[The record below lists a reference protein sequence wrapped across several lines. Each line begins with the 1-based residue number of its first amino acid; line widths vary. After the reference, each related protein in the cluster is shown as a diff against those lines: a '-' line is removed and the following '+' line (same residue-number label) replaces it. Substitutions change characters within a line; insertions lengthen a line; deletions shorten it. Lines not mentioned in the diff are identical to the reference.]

1 MNPPKSLKTNR
12 SPGFTLVELL
22 VVITII
28 VVLATLT
35 VGAMGYVQKKAA
47 VDKTRTQIA
56 LLENGLE
63 QFYADNGYYP
73 EGDNSLVVYQAL
85 FGDGINP
92 DGTFGT
98 PDGIPDEGA
107 TVYIQD
113 LDPATDS
120 RGMIKKSGNQPT
132 GLVDPFGGDYLYMS
146 GPAFK
151 AQMNNP
157 DFDLSSKGP
166 DGRDQSDKDRADDIV
181 NW

>member
-1 MNPPKSLKTNR
+1 MKSPKSLKTKR
-12 SPGFTLVELL
+12 SRGFTLVELL
-22 VVITII
+22 AVITII
-28 VVLATLT
+28 VILAALT
-35 VGAMGYVQKKAA
+35 VGAMGWVQKKAA

-63 QFYADNGYYP
+63 QFYADNGFYP
-73 EGDNSLVVYQAL
+73 VGNSSLVVYQAL

-92 DGTFGT
+92 DGTFGA
-98 PDGIPDEGA
+98 PDGIPDDGA

-113 LDPATDS
+113 LDPATDP
-120 RGMIKKSGNQPT
+120 RQMIKKSGNRPT
-132 GLVDPFGGDYLYMS
+132 ALVDPFGSEYLYMS

-166 DGRDQSDKDRADDIV
+166 DGRNRNSQDRADDIV